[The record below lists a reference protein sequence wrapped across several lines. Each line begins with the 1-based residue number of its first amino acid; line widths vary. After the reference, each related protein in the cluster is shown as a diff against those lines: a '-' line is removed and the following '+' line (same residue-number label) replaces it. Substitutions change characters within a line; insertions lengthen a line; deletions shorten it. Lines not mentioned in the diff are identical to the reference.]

1 MKTEIIGKKVEISEP
16 VKGYIEK
23 KVGKLGRYLPGITDA
38 KVEIYEEKTR
48 SSEQRFATKVVL
60 KTKGALF
67 TAKERGADIYATID
81 RVAESLSRQ
90 LERYKGKLYERGK
103 RVSLARQGTNPGE
116 APETEESK
124 PLRKVVKVKRFLVK
138 PMSITEA
145 SEQME
150 LLGHDFFI
158 FVNAESGGINL
169 LYRRKDGNYGL
180 IQPELA

>member
-16 VKGYIEK
+16 IKDYVEK
-23 KVGKLGRYLPGITDA
+23 KVEKLSRYLPNLTDA
-38 KVEIYEEKTR
+38 KVEVYEEKTR

-60 KTKGALF
+60 KAKGALF
-67 TAKERGADIYATID
+67 TAEERGEDIYVTID
-81 RVAESLSRQ
+81 RVAESLTRQ
-90 LERYKGKLYERGK
+90 IERYKGKLYEKGK
-103 RVSLARQGTNPGE
+103 GVSLARQGVNPGE
-116 APETEESK
+116 ASEPEEAK
-124 PLRKVVKVKRFLVK
+124 ILPKVVKVKRFLVK

-145 SEQME
+145 TEQME

-158 FVNAESGGINL
+158 FVNADSGDINL